1 MYNPANCK
9 PSVSAL
15 TRFLA
20 IVLFLACLAVGASAQ
35 YRDVYLGIKTGNESG
50 AGSYGSKIKVKITF
64 VNNTGATEVGESW
77 LGNATLERDG
87 WSWAKLSMRYD
98 QSLDPAVKMIRLE
111 NHGTNSAIT
120 GDNWLC
126 EWVCVSYDGN
136 LCSAR
141 FEIHEWINGGAWVE
155 KDNPSFRP
163 PTRPEPR
170 PQPEPR
176 QSDVGIPASAP
187 VRRSPEQVCAESI
200 RGKVAWN
207 RAGNTEWAEENIKN
221 LCQGTTNPNAT
232 IACFRA
238 EIQRNDNWPEAI
250 STCKAGGQP
259 ATLVAALVTASGH
272 YVTVVNGGG
281 LGGPNT
287 GSDAVPIHTDATS
300 AGAWETFT
308 VVWLDDARKSFALK
322 TVNGNYLTAENSGGI
337 GGPNDSTS
345 PIHTDATEIGSWQK
359 LTIRFLPN
367 GKATIQTPSG
377 HYLGAVNGGGMGRPN
392 DAIVTNRTKLGNWEI
407 FKIVR

>member
-1 MYNPANCK
+1 MFRNSINFKQFA
-9 PSVSAL
+9 SL

-20 IVLFLACLAVGASAQ
+20 AAMFMACLAIGASAQ
-35 YRDVYLGIKTGNESG
+35 ISDVYLGIKTGNESG

-77 LGNATLERDG
+77 LSNATLERDS

-98 QSLDPAVKMIRLE
+98 QGLDPTVKTIRLE

-126 EWVCVSYDGN
+126 ESVCVSYDGR
-136 LCSAR
+136 LCSGTVE
-141 FEIHEWINGGAWVE
+141 FNQWINGGAWAE

-163 PTRPEPR
+163 PTRREPAVR
-170 PQPEPR
+170 TVYTP
-176 QSDVGIPASAP
+176 SAP
-187 VRRSPEQVCAESI
+187 PPVYRSPEQICSESVQG
-200 RGKVAWN
+200 RVAWN
-207 RAGNTEWAEENIKN
+207 RAGNTAWADANVRS

-232 IACFRA
+232 ISCFQA
-238 EIQRNDNWPEAI
+238 EIQRTDNWQQAI

-259 ATLVAALVTASGH
+259 SVMVGALITASGH
-272 YVTVVNGGG
+272 YLTVVNGGG

-287 GSDAVPIHTDATS
+287 GSGAVPIHTDATS
-300 AGAWETFT
+300 AGPWETFT
-308 VVWLDDARKSFALK
+308 VIWLDDAKRSFALR

-337 GGPNDSTS
+337 GGPNDSSS
-345 PIHTDATEIGSWQK
+345 PIHTDATEIGAWQK

-367 GKATIQTPSG
+367 DKATIQTPSG
-377 HYLGAVNGGGMGRPN
+377 HFLTAVNGGGMGGPN
-392 DAIVTNRTKLGNWEI
+392 DAIVTNRTKQGAWEA
-407 FKIVR
+407 FRIVR